1 MKINNIFEQLIN
13 RQDLTSSQMED
24 FMQACMTGELSDA
37 QIAAFLA
44 LIRMKGE
51 TVLELTSAA
60 QMMIKFAH
68 PIDLGANLIDI
79 VGTGGDGKNTFN
91 VSTISAFVA
100 AAAGASVAKH
110 GGASVS
116 SKSGSA
122 NLLEQAGFKLNL
134 TDKQLEQCMQQCKIS
149 FLYAPHFHPALAH
162 AKNARQQLGIRTL
175 FNFLGPLVNPARVKR
190 QVVGVFAKSWLEPLA
205 QVLANLGSLRVFVIN
220 SRDGMD
226 EVSISAITDVVE
238 YHQGEFKKW
247 TINPEEYGCFHPK
260 IEGIIVDS
268 PQQSLALA
276 QDLLKGKPGPAR
288 DIVLLNA
295 ALALYCGEFAINF
308 EDALTKAKEA
318 IDSFEAARR
327 FEQLRE
333 STNHD

>member
-1 MKINNIFEQLIN
+1 
-13 RQDLTSSQMED
+13 
-24 FMQACMTGELSDA
+24 MQACMSGELSDA

-60 QMMIKFAH
+60 QMLIKFAH
-68 PIDLGANLIDI
+68 HIDLGADLIDI

-134 TDKQLEQCMQQCKIS
+134 TDKQLEQCMQQCNIS
-149 FLYAPHFHPALAH
+149 FLYAPHFHPALAY

-175 FNFLGPLVNPARVKR
+175 FNFLGPLVNPANVKR
-190 QVVGVFAKSWLEPLA
+190 QVVGVFARAWLEPLA
-205 QVLANLGSLRVFVIN
+205 KVLANLGSLRAFVVN

-226 EVSISAITDVVE
+226 EASISAITDVVE
-238 YHQGEFKKW
+238 YHQGEFKSW
-247 TINPEEYGCFHPK
+247 SINPKEYGCFHPN
-260 IEGIIVDS
+260 IDGIVVDS
-268 PQQSLALA
+268 AKQSLALA
-276 QDLLKGKPGPAR
+276 QDLLNGQPGPAR

-295 ALALYCGEFAINF
+295 ALALHCAELTANF
-308 EDALTKAKEA
+308 EEALAKAKQA
-318 IDSFEAARR
+318 IDSGEAARR

-333 STNHD
+333 LTNHD